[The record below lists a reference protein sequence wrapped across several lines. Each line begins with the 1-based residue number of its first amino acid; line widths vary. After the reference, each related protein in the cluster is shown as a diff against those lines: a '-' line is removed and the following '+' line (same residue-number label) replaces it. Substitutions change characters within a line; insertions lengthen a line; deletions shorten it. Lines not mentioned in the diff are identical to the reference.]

1 MEVIEMENTH
11 GNKSRAKRYTK
22 EFKAGAVELVKSGRK
37 TTEVARELGITTT
50 SLRSW
55 MQATEES
62 DISEIVQIK
71 KLEAE
76 IKSLKR
82 ELSDKD
88 ETIDILKKAT
98 AIFTR

>member
-1 MEVIEMENTH
+1 MENTTS
-11 GNKSRAKRYTK
+11 NRSKAKRYTK

-37 TTEVARELGITTT
+37 TAEVARELGITTT

-62 DISEIVQIK
+62 GISEMVQIK
-71 KLEAE
+71 KLQVE
-76 IKSLKR
+76 IKALKR

>member
-1 MEVIEMENTH
+1 MDNTTN
-11 GNKSRAKRYTK
+11 NKSKAKRYTK
-22 EFKAGAVELVKSGRK
+22 EFKAGAVELVKSGRRIS
-37 TTEVARELGITTT
+37 EVARELGITAT
-50 SLRSW
+50 SLRAW
-55 MQATEES
+55 VQAMEES
-62 DISEIVQIK
+62 DIDEMVQIK
-71 KLEAE
+71 KLQAE